1 MLDQIPEILHEKGL
15 LSDEQLQ
22 HVKELE
28 RREPEKRIDKLLL
41 ATGLVTE
48 EDFLKVMADSMGF
61 GFTDLSDRQ
70 PAVDA
75 IQKTP
80 AKFVFKNKVLP
91 LSLLENGTLVVA
103 TSEPFEILSLDELE
117 TLTGHHVEPVFAP
130 EKEIAKQIK
139 SYFGVGGET
148 LGEMVGGEEG
158 PGGEPGESDDEEAM
172 AESASV
178 IRLVNEILSEAVRE
192 RASDVHI
199 EPGEDDL
206 SIRYRIDG
214 VLQTQALPPEIRRF
228 QKAIASRIK
237 IMAKL
242 NIAEKRKPQ
251 DGRIKMRVDG
261 RDIDLRVSVIPML
274 HGEGIVLRVLDKGK
288 MVYDLRKIGMDQDL
302 YEQFAR
308 LIGLPHGIVLV
319 TGPTGSGKSTTLYSA
334 LNEIKNETIK
344 IITVEDPV
352 EYQMAGIS
360 QIQVNHKVGLDFA
373 AGLRSIL
380 RHDPDVVL
388 VGEIRDFETGQI
400 AIQAA
405 MTGHLVFS
413 TLHTNDAPSAFSRLI
428 DMGIEPYLV
437 ASTVMGVMAQR
448 LVRRICPNCKAERPV
463 HRMDLP
469 PDFPEPDVGVLW
481 SGAGCEQCRQSGYA
495 GRMGIYELLRPTPA
509 IQPLILNRAASSE
522 IKAAA
527 VAAGMKTLRQSGW
540 RRVLEGQT
548 TVEEVLRVT
557 KEDEIFEAAP
567 AHPPAADAA
576 PKAAA
581 RAPRPDAKARKA

>member
-1 MLDQIPEILHEKGL
+1 MLEQIPEILRDKGL
-15 LSDEQLQ
+15 LTEEQCQQVREACSRETDKRVDRIL
-22 HVKELE
+22 LE
-28 RREPEKRIDKLLL
+28 
-41 ATGLVTE
+41 TGLVAE
-48 EDFLKVMADSMGF
+48 EDYLRTLGEAMGF
-61 GFTDLSDRQ
+61 GYTDLSDRE
-70 PAVDA
+70 PAEEA
-75 IQKTP
+75 IRLTP

-91 LSLLENGTLVVA
+91 LAVVENGTLVVA

-117 TLTGHHVEPVFAP
+117 TLTGHAVEPIFAP

-139 SYFGVGGET
+139 NYFGVGGET
-148 LGEMVGGEEG
+148 IGDMVGGESTSES
-158 PGGEPGESDDEEAM
+158 GEKGADDDDAM

-178 IRLVNEILSEAVRE
+178 IRLVNEILAEAVRD
-192 RASDVHI
+192 RASDIHI
-199 EPGEDDL
+199 EPEEEGL
-206 SIRYRIDG
+206 TIRYRIDG
-214 VLQTQALPPEIRRF
+214 VLQLQALPPEIFRF
-228 QKAIASRIK
+228 RSAIASRLK

-251 DGRIKMRVDG
+251 DGRIKMKVDG
-261 RDIDLRVSVIPML
+261 RDIDLRVSIIPML

-288 MVYDLRKIGMDQDL
+288 MVYDLRKIGMDQEI
-302 YEQFAR
+302 YEDFAR
-308 LIGLPHGIVLV
+308 LISLPHGILLV

-334 LNEIKNETIK
+334 LNEIKGETVK

-413 TLHTNDAPSAFSRLI
+413 TLHTNDAPSAFSRLV
-428 DMGIEPYLV
+428 DMGVEPYLV

-448 LVRRICPNCKAERPV
+448 LVRRICSDCKGEVAV
-463 HRMDLP
+463 HPMDMP
-469 PDFPEPDVGVLW
+469 PDFPQRDVGILW
-481 SGAGCEQCRQSGYA
+481 KGSGCERCRQTGYT

-509 IQPLILNRAASSE
+509 LQPLVLNRASSQE
-522 IKAAA
+522 IKSQA
-527 VAAGMKTLRQSGW
+527 VAEGMVTLRHYGW
-540 RRVLEGQT
+540 RRVLEGLT

-557 KEDEIFEAAP
+557 KEDEVLSPVVKP
-567 AHPPAADAA
+567 ASAVDELTGPVSSEQ
-576 PKAAA
+576 
-581 RAPRPDAKARKA
+581 R

>member
-1 MLDQIPEILHEKGL
+1 MLDQIPELLVSKGL
-15 LSDEQLQ
+15 LTEEQCQ
-22 HVKELE
+22 YIRELE
-28 RREPEKRIDKLLL
+28 RQEPDKRIDTIILSSN
-41 ATGLVTE
+41 LVTE
-48 EDFLKVMADSMGF
+48 EALLRAMAEAMGF

-70 PAVDA
+70 PDAAAV
-75 IQKTP
+75 KLTP
-80 AKFVFKNKVLP
+80 SKFVFKNRILP

-117 TLTGHHVEPVFAP
+117 TLTGHTVEPVFAP

-139 SYFGVGGET
+139 AYFGVGGET
-148 LGEMVGGEEG
+148 LGDMVGDERVGAEAVENV
-158 PGGEPGESDDEEAM
+158 DDEEAM

-199 EPGEDDL
+199 EPGEEGL
-206 SIRYRIDG
+206 TIRYRIDG
-214 VLQTQALPPEIRRF
+214 VLQLQALPPEIHRF
-228 QKAIASRIK
+228 QNAIASRLK
-237 IMAKL
+237 IMSKL

-274 HGEGIVLRVLDKGK
+274 HGEGIVLRILDKGK
-288 MVYDLRKIGMDQDL
+288 MVYELRKIGMDQEIYDD
-302 YEQFAR
+302 FAK
-308 LIGLPHGIVLV
+308 LITLPHGILLV

-334 LNEIKNETIK
+334 LNEIKSETIK

-413 TLHTNDAPSAFSRLI
+413 TLHTNDAPSAFSRMI

-437 ASTVMGVMAQR
+437 ASTVIGVMAQR
-448 LVRRICPNCKAERPV
+448 LVRKICPDCKMEIPV
-463 HRMDLP
+463 HPMDLP
-469 PDFPEPDVGVLW
+469 PDFPEPEIGLLW
-481 SGAGCEQCRQSGYA
+481 KGAGCESCRSSGFS
-495 GRMGIYELLRPTPA
+495 GRIGIYELLRPTPA
-509 IQPLILNRAASSE
+509 LQPLILNRATSSD
-522 IKAAA
+522 IKA
-527 VAAGMKTLRQSGW
+527 VAIRGGMKTLRHSGW
-540 RRVLEGQT
+540 NRVLNGIT

-557 KEDEIFEAAP
+557 KEDEILEAATGVTLEAEP
-567 AHPPAADAA
+567 AGGV
-576 PKAAA
+576 
-581 RAPRPDAKARKA
+581 